1 MEDKKDNKELN
12 LDTLSDAAD
21 KIKDILNSGKDTL
34 SNVDDLDGDI
44 FNIDSLLGDV
54 EEVVKETGDLKDAD
68 LETLENAAEKIKDNI
83 KDTLNTAKDSIEEID
98 ETEDNAEMKEALENV
113 EEMAEEVFNTKEA
126 IDNGEDVDPEKI
138 LETID
143 FKEKYIES
151 LATME
156 NLRKRLETEK
166 TDIHKYRASS
176 FIQSI
181 LPTLDMFEL
190 ATNAE
195 NISDEIKNWL
205 VGFKMILNNFKD
217 VLDKEGV
224 TEIKVMPND
233 EFDSAKHHA
242 IEKIKSDDVEP
253 GHIVEVKQ
261 KGYILHDRLLRP
273 AAVVVA
279 ENVTEQVEEHK
290 EETKLGEKENE

>member
-1 MEDKKDNKELN
+1 MEDKKEKKELD
-12 LDTLSDAAD
+12 LDTLADAAD

-34 SNVDDLDGDI
+34 SNVDDIDGDI
-44 FNIDSLLGDV
+44 IDIDSLLGNV
-54 EEVVKETGDLKDAD
+54 EDVVKEAGDLKDAS
-68 LETLENAAEKIKDNI
+68 LETLGNAAEKIKDNI
-83 KDTLNTAKDSIEEID
+83 KDTLNTAKDSISEVE
-98 ETEDNAEMKEALENV
+98 ETEDNQEIKETLENV
-113 EEMAEEVFNTKEA
+113 EEMAEEIFEAKEA

-151 LATME
+151 LASME

-166 TDIHKYRASS
+166 ADIHKYKASS

-217 VLDKEGV
+217 VLDREGV
-224 TEIKVMPND
+224 TEIEVKPND

-242 IEKIKSDDVEP
+242 IEKVKSDDIEP
-253 GHIVEVKQ
+253 GNIIEVKQ

-279 ENVTEQVEEHK
+279 ENINEQVEEQK